1 MDELVLIPPTVMYAD
16 RIREYA
22 EEFPSD
28 RLQVTLDPDR
38 IPGTDGL
45 ENCATVE
52 DWLRYVKEQEGK
64 ISWYMA
70 VRRSD
75 GRIVGFSCL
84 RHALEFDDDDPE
96 FASHT
101 GYSVRP
107 SEQRKGYGS
116 EQLRLLLEKA
126 REAGLVRV
134 RIICRDSNAGSN
146 RVIRANGGIFV
157 DSIYGEE
164 SGMTLNRYD
173 IPLTD
178 LYGYRYL
185 TLRDRPELMERA
197 AEWFSSKW
205 GVPEEAYLECM
216 RDYLEKKT
224 ELGWYLC
231 MDGEKIV
238 GGMGVIEND
247 FHDRKDLTPNVC
259 AVYTEEPYRNKGIA
273 GRLLNMTVEDL
284 RTRDISPLY
293 LLTDHT
299 GFYERYGW
307 RFLCMA
313 QGDGEPEM
321 SRMYIHE

>member
-1 MDELVLIPPTVMYAD
+1 MDELILIPPTVMYAD
-16 RIREYA
+16 QIREYV

-38 IPGTDGL
+38 IPGTDEL
-45 ENCATVE
+45 ENCATVG
-52 DWLRYVKEQEGK
+52 DWLRYVKDQEGK
-64 ISWYMA
+64 VSWYMA

-84 RHALEFDDDDPE
+84 RHALKFDDDDPE
-96 FASHT
+96 FTSHA

-126 REAGLVRV
+126 REAGMVRV
-134 RIICRDSNAGSN
+134 RVICRDSNVGSN
-146 RVIRANGGIFV
+146 MVIRANGGIFV

-173 IPLTD
+173 IPLPD

-185 TLRDRPELMERA
+185 TLRDCPELKERA

-205 GVPEEAYLECM
+205 GVPREAYLECM
-216 RDYLEKKT
+216 SDYLDRKT

-259 AVYTEEPYRNKGIA
+259 AVYTEEDYRKKGIA
-273 GRLLNMTVEDL
+273 GRLLNMIVDDL
-284 RTRDISPLY
+284 WTRDISPLY

-307 RFLCMA
+307 RFFCMA
-313 QGDGEPEM
+313 QGDGEEEM
-321 SRMYIHE
+321 ARMYIHD